1 MIRSVLQS
9 QCDNLQSGLLGCA
22 PTLIHCRNK
31 YLCHWNFGL
40 FIITSSNKVIINT
53 RIYFHVMEIFVP
65 IYNKYDNFV
74 VRYHKDGMF
83 VDPLQN
89 RKDNTSTS
97 QVGISDNVLM
107 YVKSERVISTYHKIE
122 MAKV

>member
-1 MIRSVLQS
+1 
-9 QCDNLQSGLLGCA
+9 
-22 PTLIHCRNK
+22 
-31 YLCHWNFGL
+31 
-40 FIITSSNKVIINT
+40 
-53 RIYFHVMEIFVP
+53 MEIFVP

-74 VRYHKDGMF
+74 VKYHKDGMF

>member
-1 MIRSVLQS
+1 
-9 QCDNLQSGLLGCA
+9 
-22 PTLIHCRNK
+22 
-31 YLCHWNFGL
+31 
-40 FIITSSNKVIINT
+40 
-53 RIYFHVMEIFVP
+53 MEIFVP

-89 RKDNTSTS
+89 RKDNIFTS
-97 QVGISDNVLM
+97 VGRKSGNFLM
-107 YVKSERVISTYHKIE
+107 YVKSERVISKYHKLE